1 LEVLTAIGACDG
13 LFILGQWSSVAYPP
27 THMSAAMTV
36 VLNARP
42 VIAAIAAGTVL
53 IRTLTSVMGPE
64 TQAKPPPGALGLH
77 QSPSHTYIF
86 AAE

>member
-1 LEVLTAIGACDG
+1 
-13 LFILGQWSSVAYPP
+13 
-27 THMSAAMTV
+27 
-36 VLNARP
+36 
-42 VIAAIAAGTVL
+42 
-53 IRTLTSVMGPE
+53 MGPE